1 MLMMYAVPLLI
12 IIFSYGSIYYEIFQ
26 KSRMKNSGEH
36 SEKVP
41 TQTWNA
47 RNKYERHP
55 HLLPNIVFNF
65 SFQTDFEGR
74 A

>member
-1 MLMMYAVPLLI
+1 MMYAVPLLI

-36 SEKVP
+36 IEKVSKLE
-41 TQTWNA
+41 TSAINTRA
-47 RNKYERHP
+47 TL
-55 HLLPNIVFNF
+55 HLLPHIVNNF
-65 SFQTDFEGR
+65 SFQTDSEGR

>member
-1 MLMMYAVPLLI
+1 MMYAVPLLI

-36 SEKVP
+36 VEKVRKLE
-41 TQTWNA
+41 TFAINMRVTL
-47 RNKYERHP
+47 
-55 HLLPNIVFNF
+55 HLLPDIFFNF

>member
-36 SEKVP
+36 IEKVP
-41 TQTWNA
+41 QLETFAINMRGTL
-47 RNKYERHP
+47 
-55 HLLPNIVFNF
+55 HLLAHIVDNF
-65 SFQTDFEGR
+65 LFQTDFEGR